1 MNWQELSSHSH
12 YKTAITIK
20 NELQQGN
27 TIAAI
32 TGIEELIAA
41 LSRSE
46 KRALKSQLV
55 RLMMHIIKWKSQPEK
70 RSWSWVATITDAKE
84 EIADIQEEVPSLT
97 NQVIINMWDKCLQMA
112 IRDAQGEMGKPT
124 IIKELSWQEV
134 FEVDY
139 ELDNL

>member
-12 YKTAITIK
+12 YKTALTIK

-27 TIAAI
+27 VKEAI
-32 TGIEELIAA
+32 IGIEELIEA

-55 RLMMHIIKWKSQPEK
+55 RLMMHIIKWESQPEK
-70 RSWSWVATITDAKE
+70 RSLSWVATIKDARE
-84 EIADIQEEVPSLT
+84 EIVDIQEEVPSLT
-97 NQVIINMWDKCLQMA
+97 NQVLVNMWDKCLQMA

-124 IIKELSWQEV
+124 IVKKLSWQEV
-134 FEVDY
+134 FEADY
-139 ELDNL
+139 ELDNI